1 MPLAA
6 KRERAKG
13 ELFSAEGYIFVS
25 FGGATLTFLYILDI
39 IRQYDHFDFNVIYIK
54 QKTQES
60 NTDESNRKKER

>member
-1 MPLAA
+1 M
-6 KRERAKG
+6 
-13 ELFSAEGYIFVS
+13 
-25 FGGATLTFLYILDI
+25 TFLYILDT

>member
-25 FGGATLTFLYILDI
+25 FGGAILTFLYILDI

-54 QKTQES
+54 
-60 NTDESNRKKER
+60 